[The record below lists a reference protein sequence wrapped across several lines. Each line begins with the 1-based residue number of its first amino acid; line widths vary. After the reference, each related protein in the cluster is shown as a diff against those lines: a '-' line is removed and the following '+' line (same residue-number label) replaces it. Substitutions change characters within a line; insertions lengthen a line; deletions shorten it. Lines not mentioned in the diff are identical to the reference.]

1 MILKSYLFCLKQNN
15 YLQYP
20 NDHTAAFLKPLCGLQ
35 REKHQVVVY
44 RDGGLMY
51 YCYLYGA
58 KNREIIGLGFATGS
72 LCEELGSLY
81 DSFLS
86 CLDCFA
92 KRGVIFHFGD
102 DGSIRS
108 VADFTQNIGEVEELF
123 RWLKDK
129 TNTTSWVSLPPEDH
143 TIAKGSQVSFN
154 FEEDDQNSI
163 VEATRHYTYV
173 FITMHNPAPT
183 SYSATVKRLSLEN
196 NTLLAEKAKL
206 NEEIEHIH
214 KQKKQYELVIAL
226 ASLMILGALIFI
238 VVVVGK
244 NNKIETQLRTIQS
257 DKKTITS
264 QGSTITSQ
272 ERIITSQK
280 STITSQDSTIIS
292 QKTKITSQKSI
303 IEEQVAK
310 ISTLNE
316 QVVKLESKCGSLET
330 KYSGIAS
337 TYPFKITKIEIGN
350 VYKDDR
356 IETDYGYPLYSSRTM
371 YIKPK
376 IYYYG
381 YISGTRQLKV
391 KWYMPTGEMSKGD
404 GSSSEY
410 SIKQSVYIYSGSN
423 ILLMNGW
430 GSNTKGNWPSGTY
443 RIEIWYDDICV
454 KSKTFKIY

>member
-20 NDHTAAFLKPLCGLQ
+20 NDHTESFLKPLCEKQ
-35 REKHQVVVY
+35 KAKHQVVVY

-51 YCYLYGA
+51 YCYLYCT
-58 KNREIIGLGFATGS
+58 KNNEIIGLCLTTGS
-72 LCEELGSLY
+72 LCTELGSLY

-102 DGSIRS
+102 DGSIRR

-143 TIAKGSQVSFN
+143 TIAKGSHVSFN
-154 FEEDDQNSI
+154 FEEDDPNSI

-183 SYSATVKRLSLEN
+183 SYSATVKRLHSENSALLE
-196 NTLLAEKAKL
+196 EKHKL
-206 NEEIEHIH
+206 RKEIERVN
-214 KQKKQYELVIAL
+214 KQKKQYQLVIAL
-226 ASLMILGALIFI
+226 ALLLIIGFSVFMSVI
-238 VVVVGK
+238 VVK
-244 NNKIETQLRTIQS
+244 NNKIEAQLRTIQNNE
-257 DKKTITS
+257 KTITS
-264 QGSTITSQ
+264 QGSK
-272 ERIITSQK
+272 ITSQK
-280 STITSQDSTIIS
+280 SIITS

-316 QVVKLESKCGSLET
+316 QVVKLESKCSSLET